1 MTDTFQDEA
10 QIRSIL
16 DDGAKALYTKD
27 ADAMV
32 AHYADDIVVANLAP
46 PLRNK
51 ASEGRNKGVLEQW
64 FDTWSGPIN
73 LELRDVHIEIS
84 GNLAFAYG
92 VSRMSGTKRN
102 GERPDI
108 WTRVTHCFRKER
120 GEWKIA
126 HLHDSVPFY
135 MDGSYRAATDLKP

>member
-16 DDGAKALYTKD
+16 DDAAKALYAKD

-64 FDTWSGPIN
+64 FDTGVGRS
-73 LELRDVHIEIS
+73 IS
-84 GNLAFAYG
+84 NCVTYT
-92 VSRMSGTKRN
+92 SRS
-102 GERPDI
+102 P
-108 WTRVTHCFRKER
+108 
-120 GEWKIA
+120 
-126 HLHDSVPFY
+126 
-135 MDGSYRAATDLKP
+135 ATSPSRTA